1 MTKYKIVHSTKDMYN
16 DIELP
21 LDTEDVTIGGKYNM
35 FGDEIT
41 ITQVG
46 SIISGSNS
54 DVAYTLQ
61 EVVEEEEE

>member
-21 LDTEDVTIGGKYNM
+21 LDTEDVTIGCKYNM

-61 EVVEEEEE
+61 EVVEEEE